1 MAFVVKFVLFT
12 SSSYMVDTRRSLFYY
27 LYEILDISSILSFV
41 STTIISCGGEMQQ
54 NCLNSNNIPV
64 LTRRKF
70 LWLFSA
76 AAAGILAGCATDP
89 ITGQTQLMLVSEE
102 SEVQIDRK
110 NSPHQFSADYGIIQD
125 KALNSYINLTGKKI
139 ASVTHR
145 PQMPYSFQTVNAA
158 YVNAYAFPGGSIA
171 ATRGILVNL
180 DNEAELAA
188 LLGHELGHVNAR
200 HTAEQMSKGALTSVV
215 VGGIA
220 AYAGTKSQTY
230 GKIAEG
236 IGMMGSG
243 MLLASYSRDNEREA
257 DALGMEYMVKAGYG
271 PDGFIG
277 LMDMLKKMSKSKPGT
292 IELMFSTHP
301 MSDERYATAVKNAEH
316 TYVSSRKSPL
326 YRERYMDNTARL
338 RAIKPA
344 IEAIQNGDSEMGKKN
359 YSNAEIHFKKA
370 LSIAPGDYA
379 GLVMMSKCLLIQEK
393 YSEALKYAETAK
405 DVYPGEAQAHQIS
418 GFARMKKKDF
428 ESAYEEFD
436 SYEKVLPGN
445 PGTIFYKGFCREGM
459 KNFKES
465 AVEYNRYLQME
476 KSGDQATYA
485 YKRLVEWGYIKPAK

>member
-1 MAFVVKFVLFT
+1 
-12 SSSYMVDTRRSLFYY
+12 MVDTRKPLSYY
-27 LYEILDISSILSFV
+27 LYEIFNISSIMSLFAEIIV
-41 STTIISCGGEMQQ
+41 SYGGEMEKDY
-54 NCLNSNNIPV
+54 LNLNNIPV

-70 LWLFSA
+70 LWLSSSA
-76 AAAGILAGCATDP
+76 AAGFLAGCSTDP
-89 ITGQTQLMLVSEE
+89 ITGQTQLMFISEE

-125 KALNSYINLTGKKI
+125 KALNSYINQTGKKI
-139 ASVTHR
+139 APVTHR
-145 PQMPYSFQTVNAA
+145 PNMPYSFQCVNAA

-180 DNEAELAA
+180 NNEAELAA

-200 HTAEQMSKGALTSVV
+200 HTAEQMSKGVLTSVV

-220 AYAGTKSQTY
+220 AYAGTKSSTY

-236 IGMMGSG
+236 IGMVGSG

-257 DALGMEYMVKAGYG
+257 DALGMEYMVKAGYS

-277 LMDMLKKMSKSKPGT
+277 LMDMLRKMSKSKPGS

-301 MSDERYATAVKNAEH
+301 MSDERYATASENARKV
-316 TYVSSRKSPL
+316 YGSSQKQPV
-326 YRERYMDNTARL
+326 YRERYMDNTAKL
-338 RAIKPA
+338 RAMKPA
-344 IEAIQNGDSEMGKKN
+344 IEELQNGDSEMGKRN
-359 YSNAEIHFKKA
+359 YQVSESHFRKA
-370 LSIAPGDYA
+370 LSLAPNDYA
-379 GLVMMSKCLLIQEK
+379 GLVMISKCLLIQEK
-393 YSEALKYAETAK
+393 YSEALRYAETAK

-418 GFARMKKKDF
+418 GFARMKKKDY
-428 ESAYEEFD
+428 ESAYDEFD
-436 SYEKVLPGN
+436 KYEKALPGDSN
-445 PGTIFYKGFCREGM
+445 AIFYKGFCREGM
-459 KNFKES
+459 KQLKES
-465 AVEYNRYLQME
+465 AVEYNRYLQVE

>member
-1 MAFVVKFVLFT
+1 MKEK
-12 SSSYMVDTRRSLFYY
+12 Y
-27 LYEILDISSILSFV
+27 LNY
-41 STTIISCGGEMQQ
+41 
-54 NCLNSNNIPV
+54 NNIPV

-70 LWLFSA
+70 LWLSSA
-76 AAAGILAGCATDP
+76 AAAGILAGCSTDP

-125 KALNSYINLTGKKI
+125 KALNTYINRTGKTI
-139 ASVTHR
+139 ASGTHR
-145 PQMPYSFQTVNAA
+145 PNMPYSFQCVNAS

-180 DNEAELAA
+180 DNEAQLAA
-188 LLGHELGHVNAR
+188 LLGHEIGHVNAR
-200 HTAEQMSKGALTSVV
+200 HTAEQMSKGVLTSVV

-220 AYAGTKSQTY
+220 AYAGTKSPTY

-236 IGMMGSG
+236 IGMIGAG
-243 MLLASYSRDNEREA
+243 MLIASYSRDNEREA
-257 DALGMEYMVKAGYG
+257 DSLGMGYMVKAGYS
-271 PDGFIG
+271 PDGFIS
-277 LMDMLKKMSKSKPGT
+277 LMDMLKKMSKSKPGS

-301 MSDERYATAVKNAEH
+301 MSDERYETAVKNADNI
-316 TYVSSRKSPL
+316 YGSSRKLPL

-344 IEAIQNGDSEMGKKN
+344 IEEIQNGDSEMGKKN
-359 YSNAEIHFKKA
+359 YRNAETHFKKA
-370 LSIAPGDYA
+370 LVLAPGDYA
-379 GLVMMSKCLLIQEK
+379 GLVMMAKCLLIQEK

-418 GFARMKKKDF
+418 GFASMKKKDY
-428 ESAYEEFD
+428 ESAYQEFD
-436 SYEKVLPGN
+436 SYEKALPGN
-445 PGTIFYKGFCREGM
+445 TGIVFYKGFCREGM
-459 KNFKES
+459 KQFKES
-465 AVEYNRYLQME
+465 AFEYNRYLRSE

-485 YKRLVEWGYIKPAK
+485 YNRLVEWGYVKPAK

>member
-1 MAFVVKFVLFT
+1 MKEDHFNL
-12 SSSYMVDTRRSLFYY
+12 
-27 LYEILDISSILSFV
+27 
-41 STTIISCGGEMQQ
+41 
-54 NCLNSNNIPV
+54 NNIPV

-70 LWLFSA
+70 LWLSSA
-76 AAAGILAGCATDP
+76 ATAGIFAGCSTDP

-102 SEVQIDRK
+102 SEVQLDRK

-125 KALNSYINLTGKKI
+125 KALNSYISQTGKTI
-139 ASVTHR
+139 AAGTHR
-145 PQMPYSFQTVNAA
+145 PKMPYSFQAVNAT

-188 LLGHELGHVNAR
+188 LIGHELGHVNAR
-200 HTAEQMSKGALTSVV
+200 HTAEQMSKGVLTSVV

-220 AYAGTKSQTY
+220 AYAGTKSPTY

-236 IGMMGSG
+236 IGMLGSG
-243 MLLASYSRDNEREA
+243 MLIASYSRDNEREA
-257 DALGMEYMVKAGYG
+257 DSLGMGYMVKAGYS
-271 PDGFIG
+271 PAGFIG

-292 IELMFSTHP
+292 IEIMFSTHP
-301 MSDERYATAVKNAEH
+301 MSDERYATAVKNAENI
-316 TYVSSRKSPL
+316 YGSSGKSTL

-338 RAIKPA
+338 RAVKPA
-344 IEAIQNGDSEMGKKN
+344 IEEIQNGDSEMGKKN
-359 YSNAEIHFKKA
+359 YGNAETHFKKA
-370 LSIAPGDYA
+370 LAIAPGDYA

-405 DVYPGEAQAHQIS
+405 EVYPGEAQAHQIS
-418 GFARMKKKDF
+418 GFARMKKKDY
-428 ESAYEEFD
+428 ESAYQEFD
-436 SYEKVLPGN
+436 SYEKTLPGST
-445 PGTIFYKGFCREGM
+445 GIVFYKGFCREGM
-459 KNFKES
+459 KQFKES
-465 AVEYNRYLQME
+465 AFEYNRYLQME

>member
-1 MAFVVKFVLFT
+1 MKENQF
-12 SSSYMVDTRRSLFYY
+12 
-27 LYEILDISSILSFV
+27 
-41 STTIISCGGEMQQ
+41 
-54 NCLNSNNIPV
+54 NLNNTPV

-70 LWLFSA
+70 LWLSSA

-110 NSPHQFSADYGIIQD
+110 NSPSQFSADYGTIQD

-139 ASVTHR
+139 ASITHR
-145 PQMPYSFQTVNAA
+145 PKMPYYFQGVNAA

-200 HTAEQMSKGALTSVV
+200 HTAEQMSKGVLTSVM
-215 VGGIA
+215 VGGIS
-220 AYAGTKSQTY
+220 AYAGTKNQTY

-236 IGMMGSG
+236 IGMTGSV

-257 DALGMEYMVKAGYG
+257 DALGLEYMVKAGYS

-277 LMDMLKKMSKSKPGT
+277 LMDMLKKMSKNKPGT
-292 IELMFSTHP
+292 IALMFSTHP
-301 MSDERYATAVKNAEH
+301 MSDERYDTAVKNAENS
-316 TYVSSRKSPL
+316 YGSSRKLPL
-326 YRERYMDNTARL
+326 FRDRYMDNTARL
-338 RAIKPA
+338 RALKPA
-344 IEAIQNGDSEMGKKN
+344 IEEIQNGDSEMGKQN
-359 YSNAEIHFKKA
+359 YRNAETHFKNA
-370 LSIAPGDYA
+370 LLFAPADYA

-393 YSEALKYAETAK
+393 YSEALRYAETAK

-436 SYEKVLPGN
+436 SYEKALPGD
-445 PGTIFYKGFCREGM
+445 PSTIFYKGYCQEGM
-459 KNFKES
+459 KHIKES
-465 AVEYNRYLQME
+465 AFEYNRYLQIVKNGE
-476 KSGDQATYA
+476 QASYS
-485 YKRLVEWGYIKPAK
+485 YQRLVEWGYIKPAK

>member
-1 MAFVVKFVLFT
+1 MKENQF
-12 SSSYMVDTRRSLFYY
+12 
-27 LYEILDISSILSFV
+27 
-41 STTIISCGGEMQQ
+41 
-54 NCLNSNNIPV
+54 NLNNTPV

-70 LWLFSA
+70 LWLSSA

-110 NSPHQFSADYGIIQD
+110 NSPSQFSADYGTIQD

-139 ASVTHR
+139 ASITHR
-145 PQMPYSFQTVNAA
+145 PKMPYYFQGVNAA

-200 HTAEQMSKGALTSVV
+200 HTAEQMSKGVLTSVV
-215 VGGIA
+215 VGGLS
-220 AYAGTKSQTY
+220 AYAGTKNQTY

-236 IGMMGSG
+236 IGMTGSV

-257 DALGMEYMVKAGYG
+257 DALGLEYMVKAGYS

-277 LMDMLKKMSKSKPGT
+277 LMDMLKKMSKNKPGT
-292 IELMFSTHP
+292 IALMFSTHP
-301 MSDERYATAVKNAEH
+301 MSDERYDTAVKNAENS
-316 TYVSSRKSPL
+316 YGSSRKLPL
-326 YRERYMDNTARL
+326 FRDRYMDNTARL
-338 RAIKPA
+338 RALKPA
-344 IEAIQNGDSEMGKKN
+344 IEEIQNGDSEMGKQN
-359 YSNAEIHFKKA
+359 YRNAETHFKNA
-370 LSIAPGDYA
+370 LLFAPADYA

-393 YSEALKYAETAK
+393 YSEALRYAETAK

-436 SYEKVLPGN
+436 SYEKALPGD
-445 PGTIFYKGFCREGM
+445 PSTIFYKGYCQEGM
-459 KNFKES
+459 KHIKES
-465 AVEYNRYLQME
+465 AFEYNRYLQIVKNGE
-476 KSGDQATYA
+476 QASYS
-485 YKRLVEWGYIKPAK
+485 YQRLVEWGYIKPAK

>member
-1 MAFVVKFVLFT
+1 M
-12 SSSYMVDTRRSLFYY
+12 
-27 LYEILDISSILSFV
+27 EENISNFK
-41 STTIISCGGEMQQ
+41 
-54 NCLNSNNIPV
+54 NIPV

-70 LWLFSA
+70 LWLSSA

-110 NSPHQFSADYGIIQD
+110 NSPHQFSSDYGIIQD
-125 KALNSYINLTGKKI
+125 KTLNSYINRTGEKI
-139 ASVTHR
+139 ALVTHR
-145 PQMPYSFQTVNAA
+145 PKMPYSFQCVNAA

-200 HTAEQMSKGALTSVV
+200 HTAQQMSKGVLTSVM

-220 AYAGTKSQTY
+220 AYAGTKSPAY

-257 DALGMEYMVKAGYG
+257 DALGMEYMVKAGYS

-277 LMDMLKKMSKSKPGT
+277 LMDMLKKMSKNKPGA

-301 MSDERYATAVKNAEH
+301 MSDERYGTAVKNAENI
-316 TYVSSRKSPL
+316 YGSSRKLPL
-326 YRERYMDNTARL
+326 YRDRYMDNTARL
-338 RAIKPA
+338 RALKPA
-344 IEAIQNGDSEMGKKN
+344 IEEIQNGDSEMGKQN
-359 YSNAEIHFKKA
+359 YRNAETHFNKA
-370 LSIAPGDYA
+370 LSIAPDDYA

-393 YSEALKYAETAK
+393 YSEALRYAETAK
-405 DVYPGEAQAHQIS
+405 GVYPGEAQAHQIS

-428 ESAYEEFD
+428 ESAYEEFN
-436 SYEKVLPGN
+436 SYEKALPGN
-445 PGTIFYKGFCREGM
+445 SGTVFYKGFCREGM
-459 KNFKES
+459 KHFKES

-476 KSGDQATYA
+476 KSGDQAAYA
-485 YKRLVEWGYIKPAK
+485 NKRLVEWGYIKPAK

>member
-1 MAFVVKFVLFT
+1 MKEDRFNLN
-12 SSSYMVDTRRSLFYY
+12 
-27 LYEILDISSILSFV
+27 DI
-41 STTIISCGGEMQQ
+41 
-54 NCLNSNNIPV
+54 PA

-70 LWLFSA
+70 LWLSSA
-76 AAAGILAGCATDP
+76 AAAGILSGCSTDP

-102 SEVQIDRK
+102 SEVRLDKK

-125 KALNSYINLTGKKI
+125 KELNSYINRTGKKI
-139 ASVTHR
+139 ATVTHR
-145 PQMPYSFQTVNAA
+145 PNMPYSFQAVNAA

-200 HTAEQMSKGALTSVV
+200 HTAEQMSKGVLTSVV

-220 AYAGTKSQTY
+220 AYAGAKSQTY

-236 IGMMGSG
+236 IGMIGSG

-257 DALGMEYMVKAGYG
+257 DALGMEYMVKTGYS
-271 PDGFIG
+271 PDGFTG
-277 LMDMLKKMSKSKPGT
+277 LMDMLRKMSKSKPGT

-316 TYVSSRKSPL
+316 TYASSRKSPL

-359 YSNAEIHFKKA
+359 YSIAETHFKKA

-379 GLVMMSKCLLIQEK
+379 GLIMMSKCLLIQEK
-393 YSEALKYAETAK
+393 YGEALKYAETAK
-405 DVYPGEAQAHQIS
+405 SVYPGEAQAHQIS

-436 SYEKVLPGN
+436 SYEKALPGDS
-445 PGTIFYKGFCREGM
+445 GTIFYKGFCRESM
-459 KNFKES
+459 KQFKES
-465 AVEYNRYLQME
+465 AFEYNRYLQME
-476 KSGDQATYA
+476 KSGDEATYA